1 VLPSAQ
7 ASGSPGVVAV
17 RDQERDGHDES
28 GKAYAGIDGE
38 ALELETPMTFRSHPL
53 GLRMLVPEGNI
64 EIALRRQSRG
74 VHVRDPVQLAK
85 GAPLG

>member
-1 VLPSAQ
+1 
-7 ASGSPGVVAV
+7 
-17 RDQERDGHDES
+17 
-28 GKAYAGIDGE
+28 
-38 ALELETPMTFRSHPL
+38 MTFRSHPL

-74 VHVRDPVQLAK
+74 VHVRDLVQLAK